1 MNKFLMSLLGQQV
14 GSEAVDEIVVH
25 GTRPGTN
32 EDAPVS
38 AMTGP
43 TAEEVD
49 RYAGMS
55 LDNTEAIRKR
65 DRALEAGAKEAN
77 HKGAFGMKGTLRDIV
92 GILGDAFL
100 VQSGNKAIYQPQRE
114 KERLGDAMAG
124 SSIDPIGARERAMG
138 VDPAFATEYG
148 LKTEE
153 NTNAAN
159 RVRAQGLEGDR
170 KNFND
175 ALATVS
181 QMYAAAIT
189 TGTPKALADAE
200 QGARIISQRT
210 GIPMEQLLAGNDPNL
225 IAGRGA
231 TVNQT
236 LRLPQYERGLDQ
248 GDRRLDIQ
256 MRSAKDREAR
266 TKILEDALGL
276 KKGTAVFNMIMDQ
289 WEFNQRTEE
298 EQGRNRR
305 DDSYSGTSAPSGNA
319 PAKTWTIKPAGK

>member
-14 GSEAVDEIVVH
+14 GPEVVDEIVVP
-25 GTRPGTN
+25 GTRPGTP
-32 EDAPVS
+32 AS
-38 AMTGP
+38 AMNGP
-43 TAEEVD
+43 SAEEVD
-49 RYAGMS
+49 RYAGMQ
-55 LDNTEAIRKR
+55 LDNTEAIRQR

-100 VQSGNKAIYQPQRE
+100 VQSGNEAVYQPQRE

-175 ALATVS
+175 ASGMVS

-189 TGTPKALADAE
+189 TGTPEALAQAE

-210 GIPMEQLLAGNDPNL
+210 GIPLEQLLAGGDPAL
-225 IAGRGA
+225 IAGRGM
-231 TVNQT
+231 TGYQNF
-236 LRLPQYERGLDQ
+236 RIPQYERGLDQ
-248 GDRRLDIQ
+248 GDRRLDIAL
-256 MRSAKDREAR
+256 RGAKDREAR
-266 TKILEDALGL
+266 TKILQDALGF
-276 KKGTAVFNMIMDQ
+276 KKGSKIFDMIMDE

-305 DDSYSGTSAPSGNA
+305 AGVDSSAPASEGT